1 MISHIR
7 IKDFAIID
15 TVDIDFHSGLNIITG
30 ETGAGK
36 SIIIEAINL
45 ALGSRADTAYVRSG
59 KEKAVIQLIVEIEE
73 KEYIITREVFSAGK
87 SICKVN
93 DEIVSVS
100 YLNTLCRKIADI
112 HGQYDHQSLLH
123 TEQHISLVDQF
134 DSHLIFPVKDQV
146 SALYEQYT
154 EIKRQLNSLLNNA
167 ADAERKRDFMK
178 FELQEIQSA
187 NPYLGEDEEL
197 SSRLILLQN
206 SEKIYQNLSSAYELI
221 YDSSPSAS
229 DSLGKS
235 LQMLQEISG
244 FSNEILG
251 LTESLSDCYYK
262 LEDLVGDLRKNR
274 DAISFSSEEL
284 DNTIA
289 RLNILDSLKRKYGGS
304 IEKVLSYGDKLSND
318 LDKIE
323 NIDALKKELSKN
335 LLQKEEQL
343 ESQCNLLTY
352 LRKQAAKQ
360 IETQINVELEELN
373 FNHAT
378 LFIDFKELTENGKK
392 NFSANGTDVIEFLMI
407 TNRGETP
414 KPLSKIA
421 SGGEISRIMLAFKRI
436 TGDYDKIPTMI
447 FDEIDS
453 GISGITASIVGKKLL
468 EIAENHQIICITHLP
483 QIAAFGNHH
492 YKILK
497 TFDENS
503 TYTNVVPLS
512 HEEKVNEIARLL
524 GGTNIT
530 ETTIKSAE
538 ELIKLSNEN
547 NSKVK
552 QRNQP

>member
-100 YLNTLCRKIADI
+100 YLNALCRKIADI

-123 TEQHISLVDQF
+123 PEQHISLVDQF
-134 DSHLIFPVKDQV
+134 DSNSISPVKDHV
-146 SALYEQYT
+146 SALFEQYT
-154 EIKRQLNSLLNNA
+154 KTKHQLNSLLNNA
-167 ADAERKRDFMK
+167 AEAERKRDFMK

-197 SSRLILLQN
+197 SSRLLLLQN

-244 FSNEILG
+244 FSNEILS
-251 LTESLSDCYYK
+251 LTETLSDCYYK

-274 DAISFSSEEL
+274 DGISFSSEEL

-304 IEKVLSYGDKLSND
+304 IEKVLAYGDTLSKD
-318 LDKIE
+318 LDQIE
-323 NIDALKKELSKN
+323 NIDALKKELSQS

-343 ESQCNLLTY
+343 DSQCNLLTS

-360 IETQINVELEELN
+360 IEKQINVELEELN

-378 LFIDFKELTENGKK
+378 LSIDFKELTENGKK
-392 NFSANGTDVIEFLMI
+392 NFSANGSDEIEFLMI

-468 EIAENHQIICITHLP
+468 EIAKNHQIICITHLP

-547 NSKVK
+547 NSK